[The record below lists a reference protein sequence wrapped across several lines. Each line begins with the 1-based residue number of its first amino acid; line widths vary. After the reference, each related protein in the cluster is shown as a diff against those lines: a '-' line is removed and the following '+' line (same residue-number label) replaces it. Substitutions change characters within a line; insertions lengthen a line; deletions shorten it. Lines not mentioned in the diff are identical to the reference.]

1 MIVEAPN
8 GLLLAWKI
16 IACTLVSDHTAGLC
30 TDQSFVDHVKC
41 ARAPLAQD
49 GPPTRP
55 QAVRP
60 VTVRCSQRT
69 KCGLQLVPLA
79 LLLLY
84 DQYYKVWCH
93 DDHGTS
99 CRSCVAS
106 CTQPVAWY
114 VDMADM
120 AHSAGACPIMD
131 VLSAG
136 DQKKLSQRLPS
147 VWGRWEA
154 GWDYCYTRCLVISPL

>member
-1 MIVEAPN
+1 M
-8 GLLLAWKI
+8 
-16 IACTLVSDHTAGLC
+16 SDHTAGLC
-30 TDQSFVDHVKC
+30 IDQSFVDHVKC

-84 DQYYKVWCH
+84 DQYYKAWCH

-106 CTQPVAWY
+106 CTQPKAWSMSIWPIWPILRGHVRSWMFLVLATRKSFPKGCHLFGGDGRQAGTTATLAVWLLVRYNVPPTY
-114 VDMADM
+114 VRN
-120 AHSAGACPIMD
+120 S
-131 VLSAG
+131 S
-136 DQKKLSQRLPS
+136 
-147 VWGRWEA
+147 GR
-154 GWDYCYTRCLVISPL
+154 R